1 MERARYEVEL
11 ARRQYDS
18 VDPQN
23 RLVAREPERRF
34 EKALQESDA
43 VTANASE
50 RLQKL
55 EAPLSLA
62 EEQQLKAYA
71 EEVAKLWRAPGTRV
85 QERKRIA
92 RCLLEKIVVWRI
104 HLPQGTCD
112 NQPMLL

>member
-1 MERARYEVEL
+1 
-11 ARRQYDS
+11 
-18 VDPQN
+18 
-23 RLVAREPERRF
+23 VAREPERRF

-55 EAPLSLA
+55 EVPLSPA